1 MKHLTKFVNYIIE
14 SKGIISN
21 EDFDAL
27 IIPFLI
33 SISVNV
39 QDDKTST
46 DDRKRYILDFLKLK
60 KIMDSGGSQ
69 NYISDD
75 KIWEFFDELL
85 NLRNHYQS
93 FD

>member
-1 MKHLTKFVNYIIE
+1 
-14 SKGIISN
+14 
-21 EDFDAL
+21 
-27 IIPFLI
+27 
-33 SISVNV
+33 
-39 QDDKTST
+39 
-46 DDRKRYILDFLKLK
+46 
-60 KIMDSGGSQ
+60 MDSGGSQ